1 MSSTAVPAPSAGP
14 SPQVVGGRWRIG
26 ARLGQGGFG
35 TVYAAEP
42 IDGAPGPPAAIK
54 LIPAVDSAMRPRL
67 VRELSALRAVDHPG
81 VVKLLDEGPHGPG
94 HYIVMARLPTI
105 SFPGH
110 AMGDWERLRPMAMKL
125 FQALDHVHSLGIVHR
140 DLKPANIL
148 LNDDQPVILDF
159 GLARGEGIGS
169 TITRTGA
176 RMGTLRYVAPE
187 QGAGERVTARADLYS
202 VGVMLFEALTGE
214 LPQLVQ
220 DGAGLLQARATR
232 PARPLLSV
240 RTGLP
245 PQAAMVVDALLARDP
260 QARPASARD
269 VLRLLDPAL
278 STEELPWL
286 GPAGWVD
293 ELVERLRGGAQIS
306 LSGPPRSGRTRL
318 LREVSRRLPH
328 LWLQPGRAPF
338 SSLGALANDLE
349 LETARSG
356 KEARGRMAAVL
367 ARPEHRGR
375 VLLDDGVSLD
385 FSTRKLLEHHA
396 GPLLAV
402 RPGGGLHPPP
412 VEATQL
418 QALFH
423 GPDRVLHL
431 REDGARELLRR
442 CPEGRAGEVAAELLA
457 WRRGGLV
464 TEDGGKL
471 RIGRPTLDAL
481 AAESPP
487 RRRAPRRAALDLE
500 VLPAH
505 LDRVLGAVEL
515 AGQHATPAT
524 VAALA
529 GMSGWELDEALEELE
544 ERSRLKLGAER
555 IRLTGPPDLVAR
567 WTPDERAAAHHTLA
581 DLLEPHSPG
590 RLDQMIAAGGHQ
602 DILVEAVFAAT
613 AHEEA
618 GRWGAAVALLE
629 RALRVVMPGI
639 HQVDAL
645 QTLLRLALDS
655 GDRAALERAIQLIR
669 QRRREAGPHLGAL
682 ATAARSLREGEG
694 TAVVDQ
700 LATLPR
706 VDDVELAGLVQR
718 HLLLPALR
726 KAGRDD
732 VAELER
738 LAAAGWPGHWGPTW
752 SAMLAYRRGCLA
764 EAAAAHEQAAA
775 LHTRQGHRLRS
786 RLRAASCWFGAGE
799 LERAERGA
807 REGLSEAARLR
818 LPIPELRAEWVLR
831 CVAHR
836 RGETAVDWE
845 LVGIAEGVGAVLEAG
860 LVLGVESYVAWQAG
874 DRDATSR
881 LATGTAT
888 VLQGEGVASVQR
900 FFLCLD
906 RAARR
911 DVDGI
916 RGLLPRLGPVERRDA
931 LTLLHTVDALT
942 TQEKAELTSL
952 HKQGAAAGWGGVG
965 LYPSPAS

>member
-1 MSSTAVPAPSAGP
+1 MSSTAAPAPSAAP
-14 SPQVVGGRWRIG
+14 SPQLVGGRWRVG

-42 IDGAPGPPAAIK
+42 VEGTPGPPAAIK
-54 LIPAVDSAMRPRL
+54 LIPAVDRAMRPRL

-110 AMGDWERLRPMAMKL
+110 AMGDWERLRPVAVKL

-148 LNDDQPVILDF
+148 LNGDQPVILDF

-214 LPQLVQ
+214 LPQRVQ

-240 RTGLP
+240 HPGLP

-269 VLRLLDPAL
+269 VLRLLDPAPA
-278 STEELPWL
+278 TEELPWL
-286 GPAGWVD
+286 GPAGWLD
-293 ELVERLRGGAQIS
+293 ELVERLGSGAQVT

-338 SSLGALANDLE
+338 SSLGALSNDLD
-349 LETARSG
+349 LESARSG
-356 KEARGRMAAVL
+356 KEARARMAAVL
-367 ARPEHRGR
+367 ARPEHQGR

-385 FSTRKLLEHHA
+385 FSTRKLLEQHA

-402 RPGGGLHPPP
+402 RPDGGLHPPP
-412 VEATQL
+412 VEAAQL

-464 TEDGGKL
+464 TEDAGKL
-471 RIGRPTLDAL
+471 RIERPTLDAL

-487 RRRAPRRAALDLE
+487 RRRAPRRASLDLE
-500 VLPAH
+500 VLPPH

-544 ERSRLKLGAER
+544 ERSRLELGAER

-567 WTPDERAAAHHTLA
+567 WTPEERAAAHHTLA

-602 DILVEAVFAAT
+602 DILVEAIFAAT

-618 GRWGAAVALLE
+618 GRWGAAMALLE

-645 QTLLRLALDS
+645 QALLRLALDS
-655 GDRAALERAIQLIR
+655 GDSAALERAVQLIR

-682 ATAARSLREGEG
+682 ALAVQALRAGEG
-694 TAVVDQ
+694 ASVVDQ

-706 VDDVELAGLVQR
+706 VEDVELAGLVQR
-718 HLLLPALR
+718 HILLPALR

-752 SAMLAYRRGCLA
+752 SAMLAYRRGRLA
-764 EAAAAHEQAAA
+764 EAADGHEQAAA

-807 REGLSEAARLR
+807 RVGREEAARLR

-845 LVGIAEGVGAVLEAG
+845 LVGIAEGMGAVFEA
-860 LVLGVESYVAWQAG
+860 LNVLQVEAYVAWAAG
-874 DRDATSR
+874 DPVAVHR
-881 LATGTAT
+881 LADRCLELGEELRVAVARPLNLGLKAGIDGDWTALRAQISEQHPVT
-888 VLQGEGVASVQR
+888 ARDLLSLLVQAKVAEEPDRRRLDSLRRRSRTEGWVK
-900 FFLCLD
+900 L
-906 RAARR
+906 
-911 DVDGI
+911 
-916 RGLLPRLGPVERRDA
+916 GLFPC
-931 LTLLHTVDALT
+931 
-942 TQEKAELTSL
+942 
-952 HKQGAAAGWGGVG
+952 
-965 LYPSPAS
+965 